1 MRYLSVLAMRN
12 VGVLLIAAVIGVC
25 GMGAANAV
33 TYDLRAVGDAG
44 NAPDGNGHGAVGSAY
59 AIGTYEVTIG
69 QYVEFLNAVA
79 ATDTNGLF
87 NTNMDDDKRIRGIV
101 RSGTSGSYT
110 YAAAGPD
117 GTAFGQS
124 AANRPITFVSWNNAA
139 RFANWMSNGQPT
151 GSQSPAT
158 TEDGAYDLTLA
169 GTSAIFVAKGTNPN
183 TNAAPL
189 YVLPTSDQWYKAAY
203 YNPTLNGGSGG
214 YYDYA
219 TQSDTAPGNTVGGG
233 SNQANVYNN
242 GYSLTGLTNLDST
255 QNYLT
260 DVGAYSGSA
269 SYYGTFDQT
278 GNTSEWT
285 STQGSSASEA
295 LLRGGDWNAVAAG
308 AGNGVSLGIS
318 VSNYDTGFRLAS
330 TVITPVPEP
339 AAVGIAL
346 SAAACGWWR
355 LRRRKGPRS
364 HSPV

>member
-1 MRYLSVLAMRN
+1 MRYCFVLARRN

-25 GMGAANAV
+25 GVGAANAV

-44 NAPDGNGHGAVGSAY
+44 NAADGNGHGAVSSAY

-87 NTNMDDDKRIRGIV
+87 NTFMDTDRNIRGIV
-101 RSGTSGSYT
+101 QSGTSGSFT

-151 GSQSPAT
+151 GSQTSAT
-158 TEDGAYDLTLA
+158 TEDGAYTL
-169 GTSAIFVAKGTNPN
+169 GGGSVVAVNATNPN
-183 TNAAPL
+183 TSAVPL

-203 YNPTLNGGSGG
+203 YDPTLNGGSGG

-219 TQSDTAPGNTVGGG
+219 TQSDTSPGNSVGG
-233 SNQANVYNN
+233 SANQANVYNN
-242 GYSLTGLTNLDST
+242 GYSLTQSTSLDST
-255 QNYLT
+255 QNYLS

-295 LLRGGDWNAVAAG
+295 LLRGGAWNVVAAG
-308 AGNGVSLGIS
+308 AGDGVSLGIS
-318 VSNYDTGFRLAS
+318 ASNYDTGFRLAS

-346 SAAACGWWR
+346 SGAACGWWR
-355 LRRRKGPRS
+355 LRRRKGPRG
-364 HSPV
+364 PAAV